1 MPYLINTDV
10 EPSAALQRKQ
20 AGLHGLTVN
29 RQSQTVIDEP
39 NSLLLC
45 SFLAARLFS
54 LCRRVAV
61 SGRKIAYRTVLLRDL
76 TALGVYNVLF
86 AVVVVFT
93 DRIPVPNYVP
103 AALMGTPL
111 ALKLVLFFIV
121 EDFGLYW
128 VHRLMHT
135 NYFWRTH
142 KWHHYPKYMYW
153 LAGVRTAIPHIIL
166 FNLTFILARP
176 LLRGAPIWIF
186 QLILAEHT
194 FRNNWMHMNVAWKL
208 SWLEWFVVTPR
219 YHQIHHSDDPQH
231 YRSNMAS
238 LLTIWD
244 RLFGTIQSGSGEKA
258 TYLRN

>member
-1 MPYLINTDV
+1 MN
-10 EPSAALQRKQ
+10 
-20 AGLHGLTVN
+20 
-29 RQSQTVIDEP
+29 QTIYSFAVFW
-39 NSLLLC
+39 LLG
-45 SFLAARLFS
+45 FLAFAAEWLFP
-54 LCRRVAV
+54 
-61 SGRKIAYRTVLLRDL
+61 GRQIPYRKVLLRDL

-93 DRIPVPNYVP
+93 DRISVPNYVP
-103 AALMGTPL
+103 AALAGTPL
-111 ALKLVLFFIV
+111 GLKLVVFFIV

-153 LAGVRTAIPHIIL
+153 LAGFRTAIPHIIL

-208 SWLEWFVVTPR
+208 SWLEWLVVTPR

-244 RLFGTIQSGSGEKA
+244 RLFGTYYNPDSVKKPLTFGINEKINPVR
-258 TYLRN
+258 LVLGV

>member
-1 MPYLINTDV
+1 MNQILYSFAV
-10 EPSAALQRKQ
+10 FW
-20 AGLHGLTVN
+20 
-29 RQSQTVIDEP
+29 
-39 NSLLLC
+39 LLG
-45 SFLAARLFS
+45 FLAFAAEWLFP
-54 LCRRVAV
+54 
-61 SGRKIAYRTVLLRDL
+61 GRKIAYRTVLLRDL

-103 AALMGTPL
+103 TALVGTPL

-244 RLFGTIQSGSGEKA
+244 RLFGTYYNPDLVKKPLTFGINEKINPVR
-258 TYLRN
+258 LVLGV